1 MRILTGLFTAIC
13 LLAQNIAQAQ
23 IEVPPYQDPHL
34 PADVRADDLL
44 ARLTLDEKV
53 SLMMNGSPAIKRL
66 GIPQFE
72 WWSEALHGIGRNGFA
87 TVFPITTALAAT
99 WNDAL
104 VYRCFAAASDEARAK
119 NNEAKRRGE
128 IGRYQGLS
136 FWTPNINIF
145 RDPRWGRGQETYGED
160 PWLTSRMGIAVVRG
174 LQGMQF
180 DGTPLPYG
188 NGYLKLLA
196 CAKHFAVHSGPE
208 WNRHE
213 FNIQQLPE
221 RDLWETYLPAFK
233 ALVQEADVREVM
245 CAYQRIDGDPCCGNR
260 RYEQHILRDQWG
272 FDGIITSDC
281 GAINDFYVA
290 GRHGVSPNAASASA
304 KAVLAGTDVECG
316 SSYRALPEAV
326 KSGKISEADI
336 DRSLRRLLIER
347 IRVGDLDPDE
357 IVPWTDIDTY
367 VVASPE
373 HRQLALEAA
382 RQSIVLLKNN
392 GILPL
397 NSSLFTH
404 HSSLTVMGPNANDSV
419 MLWGNYTGYPTQ
431 TTTILQGIRQKL
443 AHPQPLPKGG
453 ASGAAET
460 PLPKGGTSGATETSL
475 PKGGASGATETP
487 LPWGGVGGGPLCG
500 LTRNEVHE
508 SRFDLMCT
516 PDGLPGMRATYWNNT
531 EWQGTPAAVTILTEP
546 INQSNGGATVFAP
559 GVNLEHFSARYEGV
573 FTPTADEVLTLREG
587 SDDMIRI
594 YVNDQLVIEQWK
606 SRHRIDYRE
615 HEMTFRVGETYRIRI
630 DYVQIEDMAAMQ
642 FDLFRRTTPTPEQL
656 LTEIGTADTIIF
668 VGGIS
673 PQLEGEEM
681 KVDEPGFRGGDRTSI
696 ELPQVQRDLLR
707 LLHDAGKKIIFI
719 NCSGGAVALAPEAEC
734 CDAIIQAWYGGER
747 AGEAVADVLFGNYN
761 PSGKLP
767 LTFYRSTDDLPDFL
781 DYRMTNRTYRY
792 FRGKALYPFGYGLSY
807 TTFEVGEPEY
817 IYNKVRVAVTNTGQR
832 DGDEVLQVYVRR
844 PADKNGPLKTFRAY
858 QRVSLKAGETKHIEL
873 DFPRERFECWDTKT
887 NTMRVIPGRYELMVG
902 TSSLARDLNTIT
914 VKIK

>member
-1 MRILTGLFTAIC
+1 MRNEKQKTMKRILIGLSISIG
-13 LLAQNIAQAQ
+13 LLYTVSVQAQ
-23 IEVPPYQDPHL
+23 IEVFPYQDPRL
-34 PADVRADDLL
+34 PAEQRADDLL
-44 ARLTLDEKV
+44 GRLTLEEKV

-87 TVFPITTALAAT
+87 TVFPITTAMAAS

-160 PWLTSRMGIAVVRG
+160 PWLTSRMGVAVVRG
-174 LQGMQF
+174 LQGVNY
-180 DGTPLPYG
+180 DGTPLPDG

-213 FNIQQLPE
+213 FNIERLPE

-245 CAYQRIDGDPCCGNR
+245 CAYQRIDGDPCCGNN

-272 FDGIITSDC
+272 FNGIITSDC
-281 GAINDFYVA
+281 GAINDFYVP
-290 GRHGVSPNAASASA
+290 GRHGVSTDAAAASA
-304 KAVLAGTDVECG
+304 KGVLSGTDVECG
-316 SSYRALPEAV
+316 SSYEHLPEAV
-326 KSGKISEADI
+326 QRGEIKEADI

-347 IRVGDLDPDE
+347 MRVGDFDPDE
-357 IVPWTDIDTY
+357 LVPWTKIGKE

-373 HRQLALEAA
+373 HKQLALDIA
-382 RQSIVLLKNN
+382 RQSIVLLKND
-392 GILPL
+392 GLLPL
-397 NSSLFTH
+397 SSEEILSRNSSLII
-404 HSSLTVMGPNANDSV
+404 MGPNANDST

-431 TTTILQGIRQKL
+431 TTTILQGIRRYIPD
-443 AHPQPLPKGG
+443 APYIRG
-453 ASGAAET
+453 
-460 PLPKGGTSGATETSL
+460 
-475 PKGGASGATETP
+475 
-487 LPWGGVGGGPLCG
+487 CG
-500 LTRNEVHE
+500 FTRNEIHE
-508 SRFDLMCT
+508 SRFDMMRT
-516 PDGLPGMRATYWNNT
+516 PDGQPGMQATYWNNT
-531 EWQGTPAAVTILTEP
+531 EWQGIPAATTVMTEP

-559 GVNLEHFSARYEGV
+559 GVNLENFSARYEGI
-573 FTPTADEVLTLREG
+573 FTPTRDEVLTLREG
-587 SDDMIRI
+587 SDDKIRI
-594 YVNDQLVIEQWK
+594 YVNDELVIEQWK
-606 SRHRIDYRE
+606 SRHRIDYKE
-615 HEMTFRVGETYRIRI
+615 KEMTFKAGESYRIRI
-630 DYVQIEDMAAMQ
+630 DYVQLEDMAAMQ
-642 FDLFRRTTPTPEQL
+642 FDLFQRTIPTKEEL
-656 LTEIGTADTIIF
+656 LSQIGTADTIIF

-681 KVDEPGFRGGDRTSI
+681 KVDEPGFKGGDRTSI

-707 LLHDAGKKIIFI
+707 ILHEAGKKIIFI
-719 NCSGGAVALAPEAEC
+719 NCSGGAMALAPEVET
-734 CDAIIQAWYGGER
+734 CDAMIQAWYGGEQ
-747 AGEAVADVLFGNYN
+747 AGQAVAEVLFGDYN

-767 LTFYRSTDDLPDFL
+767 LTFYRSTNDLPDFL

-792 FRGKALYPFGYGLSY
+792 FKGKALFPFGYGLSY
-807 TTFEVGEPEY
+807 TTFEIGEPEY
-817 IYNKVRVAVTNTGQR
+817 IYNKVRVSVKNTGSR
-832 DGDEVLQVYVRR
+832 DGDEVIQVYIRR
-844 PADKNGPLKTFRAY
+844 PADKNGPLKTLRAF
-858 QRVSLKAGETKHIEL
+858 QRVSLKAGETKHL
-873 DFPRERFECWDTKT
+873 TMDFPHDRFECWDSKT
-887 NTMRVIPGRYELMVG
+887 NTMRVIPGHYQLMVG
-902 TSSLARDLNTIT
+902 TSSRPQDLNTIK

>member
-1 MRILTGLFTAIC
+1 MRNEKQKTMKRILIGLSISIG
-13 LLAQNIAQAQ
+13 LLYTVSVQAQ
-23 IEVPPYQDPHL
+23 IEVFPYQDPRL
-34 PADVRADDLL
+34 PAEQRADDLL
-44 ARLTLDEKV
+44 GRLTLEEKV

-87 TVFPITTALAAT
+87 TVFPITTAMAAS

-160 PWLTSRMGIAVVRG
+160 PWLTSRMGVAVVRG
-174 LQGMQF
+174 LQGVNY
-180 DGTPLPYG
+180 DGTPLPDG

-213 FNIQQLPE
+213 FNIERLPE

-245 CAYQRIDGDPCCGNR
+245 CAYQRIDGDPCCGNN

-272 FDGIITSDC
+272 FNGIITSDC
-281 GAINDFYVA
+281 GAINDFYVP
-290 GRHGVSPNAASASA
+290 GRHGVSTDAAAASA
-304 KAVLAGTDVECG
+304 KGVLSGTDVECG
-316 SSYRALPEAV
+316 SSYKHLPEAV
-326 KSGKISEADI
+326 QRGEIKEADI

-347 IRVGDLDPDE
+347 MRVGDFDPDE
-357 IVPWTDIDTY
+357 LVPWTKIGKE

-373 HRQLALEAA
+373 HKQLALDIA
-382 RQSIVLLKNN
+382 RQSIVLLKND
-392 GILPL
+392 GLLPL
-397 NSSLFTH
+397 SSEEILSRNSSLII
-404 HSSLTVMGPNANDSV
+404 MGPNANDST

-431 TTTILQGIRQKL
+431 TTTILQGIRRYIPD
-443 AHPQPLPKGG
+443 APYIRG
-453 ASGAAET
+453 
-460 PLPKGGTSGATETSL
+460 
-475 PKGGASGATETP
+475 
-487 LPWGGVGGGPLCG
+487 CG
-500 LTRNEVHE
+500 FTRNEIHE
-508 SRFDLMCT
+508 SRFDMMRT
-516 PDGLPGMRATYWNNT
+516 PDGQPGMQATYWNNT
-531 EWQGTPAAVTILTEP
+531 EWQGIPAATTVMTEP

-559 GVNLEHFSARYEGV
+559 GVNLENFSARYEGI
-573 FTPTADEVLTLREG
+573 FTPTRDEVLTLREG
-587 SDDMIRI
+587 SDDKIRI
-594 YVNDQLVIEQWK
+594 YVNDELVIEQWK
-606 SRHRIDYRE
+606 SRHRIDYKE
-615 HEMTFRVGETYRIRI
+615 KEMTFKAGESYRIRI
-630 DYVQIEDMAAMQ
+630 DYVQLEDMAAMQ
-642 FDLFRRTTPTPEQL
+642 FDLFQRTIPTKEEL
-656 LTEIGTADTIIF
+656 LSQIGTADTIIF

-681 KVDEPGFRGGDRTSI
+681 KVDEPGFKGGDRTSI

-707 LLHDAGKKIIFI
+707 ILHEAGKKIIFI
-719 NCSGGAVALAPEAEC
+719 NCSGGAMALAPEVET
-734 CDAIIQAWYGGER
+734 CDAMIQAWYGGEQ
-747 AGEAVADVLFGNYN
+747 AGQAVAEVLFGDYN

-767 LTFYRSTDDLPDFL
+767 LTFYRSTNDLPDFL

-792 FRGKALYPFGYGLSY
+792 FKGKALFPFGYGLSY
-807 TTFEVGEPEY
+807 TTFEIGEPEY
-817 IYNKVRVAVTNTGQR
+817 IYNKVRVSVKNTGSR
-832 DGDEVLQVYVRR
+832 DGDEVIQVYIRR
-844 PADKNGPLKTFRAY
+844 PADKNGPLKTLRAF
-858 QRVSLKAGETKHIEL
+858 QRVSLKAGETKHL
-873 DFPRERFECWDTKT
+873 TMDFPHDRFECWDSKT
-887 NTMRVIPGRYELMVG
+887 NTMRVIPGHYQLMVG
-902 TSSLARDLNTIT
+902 TSSRPQDLNTIK